1 MRLLL
6 DTHVFLWAL
15 TAPSVLSEHV
25 RGRLLDPRVPVHVS
39 AVSVWEL
46 AIKRR
51 LGRLRDADGID
62 LAAAI
67 TESGFSE
74 LPVTGQ
80 HAAETEALPDIHRDP
95 FDRLL
100 IAQSLVE
107 DLTLV
112 TRDDRIRSYPDLALL
127 DA

>member
-1 MRLLL
+1 LLL

-15 TAPSVLSEHV
+15 TSPSFLSDEV
-25 RGRLLDPRVPVHVS
+25 QALLLDPRVPVHVS

-51 LGRLRDADGID
+51 LGRLGGADGID
-62 LAAAI
+62 LAAVV

-74 LPVTGQ
+74 LPVRGQ
-80 HAAETEALPDIHRDP
+80 HAARTESLPDVHRDP

-107 DLTLV
+107 HLTLV
-112 TRDDRIRSYPDLALL
+112 TRDEHIRAYPDVDVL
-127 DA
+127 DP